1 MIYLQVERNGFLVAR
16 LKRRHKTKNTRI
28 STSMF
33 LYKKKMKTQ
42 NRVVALCQF
51 EEAKK
56 KKMFIR
62 ITSDM

>member
-1 MIYLQVERNGFLVAR
+1 
-16 LKRRHKTKNTRI
+16 
-28 STSMF
+28 MF
-33 LYKKKMKTQ
+33 LDKKKMKTQ